1 MFPESCATN
10 TVSLLELTPPT
21 DPLELAIS
29 GLSADAAELVVEVFS
44 DTVPS
49 ISEHTATGL
58 IKMVTSQ
65 IGIAPR
71 YAITCPRSSESSFTV
86 SATKGDLTFDIDV
99 SVSVAKGVIIWPK
112 PEGPKLTFP

>member
-10 TVSLLELTPPT
+10 TVSLLGLNATT
-21 DPLELAIS
+21 DPLELAIG

-49 ISEHTATGL
+49 VSEHSATGL
-58 IKMVTSQ
+58 IKITPQ

-71 YAITCPRSSESSFTV
+71 YTVTCPRSSDISFTL
-86 SATKGDLTFDIDV
+86 SATKGDLTFDIDIF
-99 SVSVAKGVIIWPK
+99 VSVAKGVIIWPK
-112 PEGPKLTFP
+112 PEGPKFSFP

>member
-10 TVSLLELTPPT
+10 NVSLLELSPPT

-29 GLSADAAELVVEVFS
+29 GLSADATELVVEVFS

-49 ISEHTATGL
+49 ILEQSGAGP
-58 IKMVTSQ
+58 IKITPQ
-65 IGIAPR
+65 IGVAPR
-71 YAITCPRSSESSFTV
+71 YAITCPRSSDTAFTL
-86 SATKGDLTFDIDV
+86 SATKGDLTFDIDI